1 MESSCARRY
10 AVVRR
15 AGDGLRAALPDVP
28 LARLAA
34 LVAAAAGM
42 RATAPFDVALLY
54 AWVTL
59 VAAQADGGHPRW
71 LRIPDLTIRGYS
83 RVRVAALQ
91 YNTIQLHLR

>member
-1 MESSCARRY
+1 VESSCARRY

-71 LRIPDLTIRGYS
+71 LPDLTIRGYS

>member
-28 LARLAA
+28 LARLA

-42 RATAPFDVALLY
+42 RATAPLDVLRLGDFGGSPPGRRRTPSLAPSHDTST
-54 AWVTL
+54 VVL
-59 VAAQADGGHPRW
+59 VFPS
-71 LRIPDLTIRGYS
+71 RGDS
-83 RVRVAALQ
+83 TTRE
-91 YNTIQLHLR
+91 